1 MQGLLSGQDADGA
14 APFEESVEGQLRRQ
28 NGGERHQNERD
39 DECHAAL
46 FFHGLRPPFNGVAAT
61 PPDTP
66 SHPATSMSRRMRP
79 QSLNSMMSSTATG
92 RVQRLSVGERVG
104 GGHWLCQV

>member
-1 MQGLLSGQDADGA
+1 MQGLLRGQDADGA

-28 NGGERHQNERD
+28 NGGERHQYERD

-46 FFHGLRPPFNGVAAT
+46 FHALRAPFNGVEAT
-61 PPDTP
+61 PPDKFF
-66 SHPATSMSRRMRP
+66 HPATSMSRRMRP

-92 RVQRLSVGERVG
+92 RVTLPSDCGMPG
-104 GGHWLCQV
+104 GGHWFCQV